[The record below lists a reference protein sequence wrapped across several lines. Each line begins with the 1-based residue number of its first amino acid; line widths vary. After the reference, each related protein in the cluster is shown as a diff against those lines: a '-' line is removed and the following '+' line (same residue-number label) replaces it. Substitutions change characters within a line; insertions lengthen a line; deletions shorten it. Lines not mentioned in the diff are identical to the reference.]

1 MSFQRISLLILVILS
16 FAAASWYLVD
26 TLFPP
31 MPEPV
36 PPPEAAPATPP
47 PPRAT
52 AQPTPRPVS
61 PPSAARPVPPPP
73 QAAPTT
79 EEEED
84 RTEQEEMD
92 AALAQLGSPDPT
104 QRLEGAEIL
113 GAYPS
118 EETELALAQVLN
130 SDPEADVRN
139 AAAQSLGYVEQ
150 PSDDTV
156 AALMAAL
163 EDQNEE
169 VRASAL
175 SSLEDYLAATDE
187 GSKRYRQLDAGLRAK
202 MSNQGTPKDI
212 REAIHDIL
220 QDQAEQATH

>member
-1 MSFQRISLLILVILS
+1 VILS

-36 PPPEAAPATPP
+36 PTPEAAPTPP
-47 PPRAT
+47 KPSM
-52 AQPTPRPVS
+52 AQPTPRPIP
-61 PPSAARPVPPPP
+61 PPSTARPVPPPP
-73 QAAPTT
+73 QATPAA

-92 AALAQLGSPDPT
+92 AALAQLGSPDPA

-202 MSNQGTPKDI
+202 MDNRGTPKDI